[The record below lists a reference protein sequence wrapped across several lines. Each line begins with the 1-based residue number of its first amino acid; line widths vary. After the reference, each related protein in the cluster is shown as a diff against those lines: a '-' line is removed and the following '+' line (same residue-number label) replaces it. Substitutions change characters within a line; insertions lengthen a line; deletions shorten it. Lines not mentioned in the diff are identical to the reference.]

1 MGANLCWA
9 EFSGSAFGLLP
20 SYSAGP
26 LRPLPGV
33 PRAESTA
40 ALAVYTALYTV
51 VPPGAL
57 DSLPNPMHCA
67 L

>member
-1 MGANLCWA
+1 MGADLCWA

-20 SYSAGP
+20 SYSVGP

-40 ALAVYTALYTV
+40 ALAVSRVLLDHGGPFTLLFPQAL
-51 VPPGAL
+51 
-57 DSLPNPMHCA
+57 
-67 L
+67 